1 MYIFRNLMTHHK
13 HNDQMEGNSSALIA
27 GEGSLEAY
35 VPLLPLLLVIRDIM
49 YKPDIRWHFTV
60 T

>member
-1 MYIFRNLMTHHK
+1 MTHHK

-27 GEGSLEAY
+27 EEGSLEAY